1 MESEVTAMRERF
13 STTELTALRND
24 LLQGGLLDSREAAE
38 LLQVFLMGR
47 GYGVSPEAAFDA
59 ASRVEMA
66 GGSLPVLQH
75 ELEGL
80 ALVM

>member
-1 MESEVTAMRERF
+1 MVTGERF
-13 STTELTALRND
+13 SVPELTALRNE
-24 LLQGGLLDSREAAE
+24 LVQNGLDAKQAAE

-59 ASRVEMA
+59 SIRVEGA
-66 GGSLPVLQH
+66 GCSLESLQN
-75 ELEGL
+75 ELQKL

>member
-1 MESEVTAMRERF
+1 MVAGEKF
-13 STTELTALRND
+13 SVPELTALRNE
-24 LLQGGLLDSREAAE
+24 LVQNGLDAKQAAE

-59 ASRVEMA
+59 SIRVEGA
-66 GGSLPVLQH
+66 GCSLESLQN
-75 ELEGL
+75 ELQKL